1 MSNVSSLKQPTIQD
15 SIAWPSPAK
24 LNLFLYITGR
34 RSDGYH
40 ELQTLFQFIDFG
52 DTLRFHINQTGKL
65 TITPEIEG
73 VALEQNLIW
82 KAADALRLYA
92 KNMYAK
98 SIHAQKAGD
107 IDPKT
112 LGADIELNKRLPM
125 GGGLGGG
132 SSNAATTL
140 VALNHLWQLNFD
152 IDTLAEIGL
161 KLGADVPVFVR
172 GQAAFAEGV
181 GEKLEP
187 AHPQEKWYLVLK
199 PDVNIAT
206 ADIFTH
212 SDLTRNTPKQELT
225 TLLQQPYEN
234 DCEKIVTLLY
244 PEVAKQ
250 LSWLLQYAPSRLTG
264 TGSCL
269 FAEFDTQQ
277 QAKETLDKFIAQQNS
292 NSVFGFIA
300 KGMNI
305 SSLHKTLAD
314 YKQANHHSI

>member
-1 MSNVSSLKQPTIQD
+1 MSNVNSLNQPSIQE
-15 SIAWPSPAK
+15 SIEWPSPAK
-24 LNLFLYITGR
+24 LNLFLYITAR

-40 ELQTLFQFIDFG
+40 NLQTLFQFIDFG
-52 DTLRFHINQTGKL
+52 DILRFHINQTGNI
-65 TITPEIEG
+65 TISPEIEG

-82 KAADALRLYA
+82 KAANALRLQA
-92 KNMYAK
+92 K
-98 SIHAQKAGD
+98 KAGD

-112 LGADIELNKRLPM
+112 LGADIELDKILPM

-140 VALNHLWQLNFD
+140 VALNHLWQLDFD

-181 GEKLEP
+181 GEQLEP

-212 SDLTRNTPKQELT
+212 PDLTRNTPKQELT

-277 QAKETLDKFIAQQNS
+277 QAQETLDKFNAQQNS

-314 YKQANHHSI
+314 YKQANHNSI